1 MFLLPAACVGGLG
14 FELRVTQRTQRRSSV
29 ALAARSV
36 ESRPMNIFKRLAEK
50 PWIHEPGAVA
60 ETRTASFAVSNQ
72 KVALVLFLAIVG
84 VLFFLFFAAYHMR
97 IELTSDWVAIPEP
110 PLLWF
115 NTVVLGIASVAFE
128 WARGAARS
136 GREGTARTAFLV
148 AGALTLSFLV
158 LQLVVWDQM
167 LGLGYF
173 AHSNPRELVLLPH
186 HRRAWPPPFGRAHR
200 LGKSVD
206 SVSEHGGGGRGR
218 QRRHCPRTPGAS
230 VAKRGSVCAVLALP
244 AAGVA
249 RHDGDV
255 PQHLTRF

>member
-1 MFLLPAACVGGLG
+1 
-14 FELRVTQRTQRRSSV
+14 
-29 ALAARSV
+29 
-36 ESRPMNIFKRLAEK
+36 MNIFKRLAEK

-128 WARGAARS
+128 WARGAART

-173 AHSNPRELVLLPH
+173 AHSNPANSFFYLITAVHGLHLLGGLI
-186 HRRAWPPPFGRAHR
+186 AWGRA
-200 LGKSVD
+200 
-206 SVSEHGGGGRGR
+206 
-218 QRRHCPRTPGAS
+218 
-230 VAKRGSVCAVLALP
+230 
-244 AAGVA
+244 
-249 RHDGDV
+249 
-255 PQHLTRF
+255 LTRFRSTAAVAGDGGGDIAQERLARLSRSVDLCALYWHFLLLVWLGMMAMFLNT

>member
-1 MFLLPAACVGGLG
+1 
-14 FELRVTQRTQRRSSV
+14 
-29 ALAARSV
+29 
-36 ESRPMNIFKRLAEK
+36 MNIFKRLAEK

-173 AHSNPRELVLLPH
+173 AHSNPANSFFYLITAVHGLHLLGGLI
-186 HRRAWPPPFGRAHR
+186 AWGRA
-200 LGKSVD
+200 
-206 SVSEHGGGGRGR
+206 
-218 QRRHCPRTPGAS
+218 
-230 VAKRGSVCAVLALP
+230 
-244 AAGVA
+244 
-249 RHDGDV
+249 
-255 PQHLTRF
+255 LTRFRSVAAVAGDGGGDIAQERLARLSRSVDLCALYWHFLLLVWLGMMAMFLNT

>member
-1 MFLLPAACVGGLG
+1 
-14 FELRVTQRTQRRSSV
+14 
-29 ALAARSV
+29 
-36 ESRPMNIFKRLAEK
+36 MNIFKRLAEK
-50 PWIHEPGAVA
+50 PWIHEPGVGA

-128 WARGAARS
+128 WARGAARG
-136 GREGTARTAFLV
+136 GREGTARTAFLI

-173 AHSNPRELVLLPH
+173 AHSNPANSFFYLITAVHGLHLVGGLV
-186 HRRAWPPPFGRAHR
+186 AWGRA
-200 LGKSVD
+200 
-206 SVSEHGGGGRGR
+206 
-218 QRRHCPRTPGAS
+218 
-230 VAKRGSVCAVLALP
+230 
-244 AAGVA
+244 
-249 RHDGDV
+249 
-255 PQHLTRF
+255 LTRFRSMAVVDGDADGDMTQERLARLSRSVDLCALYWHFLLLVWLGMMAMFLNT